1 MTPCGLPLQ
10 AYACQP
16 KETPTYYRYFE
27 ENLMQLIKKKCVLYQ
42 KNNNYFSFNP
52 IGEEKLDSLAIEM
65 PVALVYNGIS
75 HSVMMCTPQD
85 LEEFAIGFSLTEG
98 IINDPKQIYG
108 IDIEETCNG
117 IEVQI
122 ELSTRQFVALK
133 EHRRNLVGR
142 TGCGICGVEQ
152 LQQVQRQYAKTESTF
167 TLDPSLIDNCLA
179 QLEQHQLLA
188 KETGA
193 THAAAFFT
201 PQGELLAL
209 REDVGRHVALDKL
222 LGWYATH
229 QRPQGF
235 VFVSSRASYEMVQK
249 CLACGIEMLVA
260 ISAPTALAV
269 EMAEQHHFTLFGF
282 ARKGRITKYTGN

>member
-1 MTPCGLPLQ
+1 
-10 AYACQP
+10 
-16 KETPTYYRYFE
+16 
-27 ENLMQLIKKKCVLYQ
+27 MQFIKKKCVLYQ
-42 KNNNYFSFNP
+42 KSNTSLSSDFIAN
-52 IGEEKLDSLAIEM
+52 EKIDHLAVEM

-98 IINDPKQIYG
+98 IITDTKQIYG
-108 IDIEETCNG
+108 IDLEENCNG

-133 EHRRNLVGR
+133 EHRRNLIGR

-152 LQQVQRQYAKTESTF
+152 LQQIQRQYSKIIPTF
-167 TLDPSLIDNCLA
+167 TLNPALIDPCLT
-179 QLEQHQLLA
+179 QIEQNQLLA

-201 PQGELLAL
+201 PTGEMLAL
-209 REDVGRHVALDKL
+209 REDVGRHVALDKV
-222 LGWYATH
+222 LGWHATH

-249 CLACGIEMLVA
+249 CLACGIEMLIA

-282 ARKGRITKYTGN
+282 ARKGRITRYT

>member
-1 MTPCGLPLQ
+1 
-10 AYACQP
+10 
-16 KETPTYYRYFE
+16 
-27 ENLMQLIKKKCVLYQ
+27 MQLIKKKCVLYQ
-42 KNNNYFSFNP
+42 KSNNYFSS
-52 IGEEKLDSLAIEM
+52 ELTAKEKLDSLAVET

-98 IINDPKQIYG
+98 IIHDPKQIYG
-108 IDIEETCNG
+108 IDIEPSCNG

-152 LQQVQRQYAKTESTF
+152 LQQIQRQYAKVERTF
-167 TLDPSLIDNCLA
+167 TLDFTLLDHCLV
-179 QLEQHQLLA
+179 QLEQQQLLS

-193 THAAAFFT
+193 THAAAFFS
-201 PQGELLAL
+201 PQGKLLAL

-249 CLACGIEMLVA
+249 CLACGIEMLAA

-269 EMAEQHHFTLFGF
+269 EMAEQHDFTLLGF
-282 ARKGRITKYTGN
+282 ARKGRVTQYTNL